1 MRHSANRSK
10 QRSEGRVREI
20 DFGPLASIDL
30 ALSLAQTVEGDVM
43 QRLMMMLPLL
53 FMASWD
59 RS

>member
-1 MRHSANRSK
+1 MRHSANRSN
-10 QRSEGRVREI
+10 QRSEGRGVREI

-53 FMASWD
+53 FI
-59 RS
+59 